1 MLEQTQTL
9 FEALIPFIQFG
20 FIAGISIAVII
31 AAGKIGFR
39 LAPYILLGA
48 ALVYFFG

>member
-1 MLEQTQTL
+1 MNDFQTL

-20 FIAGISIAVII
+20 FIAGLVIAVII
-31 AAGKIGFR
+31 AAGKIGFK
-39 LAPYILLGA
+39 LAPYIIVGA